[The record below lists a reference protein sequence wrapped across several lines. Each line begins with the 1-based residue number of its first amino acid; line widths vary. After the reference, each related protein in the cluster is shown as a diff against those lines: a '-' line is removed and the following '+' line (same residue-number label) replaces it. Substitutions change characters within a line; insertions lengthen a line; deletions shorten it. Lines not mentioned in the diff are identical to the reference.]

1 LWAGKT
7 SPINMT
13 DAGEIERAVADF
25 ARGPNGGVIVTGSA
39 LTIIHRDHIIAL
51 AARYKLPAI
60 YYEDNYVAADLVRGR
75 TTSTNSV
82 ALLAMSIASSR
93 ARSRPTCR
101 CRRRPNMSW

>member
-1 LWAGKT
+1 
-7 SPINMT
+7 MT

-51 AARYKLPAI
+51 AARCKLPAV
-60 YYEDNYVAADLVRGR
+60 YYEDYYVAADLGR

-93 ARSRPTCR
+93 AGNQPTFR
-101 CRRRPNMSW
+101 